1 MNKPILAAL
10 AAACVVFA
18 GPASAADKPTTLRY
32 TSNAPAKSPW
42 AEQINQFAADVAQES
57 QGSIKIEPFF
67 GGQLG
72 NEQDTVQQVARG
84 RIDMGAFATGAVAL
98 LVPEMQVSI
107 IPFLYDSPAQSDC
120 VMDNHLRKAFGELL
134 DKKGVKLVSV
144 GEVGQIDLI
153 GKRPFA
159 TPKDVAGIKAVSY
172 TKNQSIMWSTLG
184 ANSSFV
190 GVPDWSSALQTG
202 LVDTTGSPMALYVP
216 SGLNKVAPVLSVV
229 NMWNTQAIWLV
240 NKGVYERLSKDQQGA
255 LDRALAKQPS
265 AAQRAKIRGLE
276 EFLRQAHVKGGGQ
289 IVVPTAEQRA
299 QWSTAVSKAWPEMV
313 KAMGGEAQRRFDL
326 ALAGKKACPAK

>member
-1 MNKPILAAL
+1 MLKSLLTAF
-10 AAACVVFA
+10 AAASIAVA
-18 GPASAADKPTTLRY
+18 GTASAADKPVTLRY
-32 TSNAPAKSPW
+32 TSNGPAKSPW
-42 AEQINQFAADVAQES
+42 ADQIRQFVADADAES
-57 QGSIKIEPFF
+57 KGSIKVEPFF

-84 RIDMGAFATGAVAL
+84 RIDIGAFSTGAVSL
-98 LVPEMQVSI
+98 LLPELQVAI
-107 IPFLYDSPAQSDC
+107 IPFLFDSPAQSDC
-120 VMDNHLRKAFGELL
+120 VMDNHLRKVFAELL
-134 DKKGVKLVSV
+134 EKKGVKLLSI

-153 GKRPFA
+153 GKRAFV

-172 TKNQSIMWSTLG
+172 TKNQKIMWATLG

-229 NMWNTQAIWLV
+229 NMWNTQALV
-240 NKGVYERLSKDQQGA
+240 IINKRTFERLSKTQQDA
-255 LDRALAKQPS
+255 ILSAYAKQPS
-265 AAQRAKIRGLE
+265 SMQRAKIRGLE
-276 EFLRQAHVKGGGQ
+276 EFLRQAHKKGGGQ

-299 QWSTAVSKAWPEMV
+299 EWAAAVSKSWPEMV
-313 KAMGGEAQRRFDL
+313 KAMGGEAQRLFDI
-326 ALAGKKACPAK
+326 AIAGKKECPVK